1 MRCIIASQ
9 LFKHMTTFRP
19 EKNVIAEDTYPKGYF
34 DLFGSCKNLDLV
46 EVDDIDVKQDGNIE
60 KC

>member
-1 MRCIIASQ
+1 MNDNMI
-9 LFKHMTTFRP
+9 TFRP
-19 EKNVIAEDTYPKGYF
+19 EKNVKAEDTYQKGYF
-34 DLFGSCKNLDLV
+34 DLFGLCKSLDLV